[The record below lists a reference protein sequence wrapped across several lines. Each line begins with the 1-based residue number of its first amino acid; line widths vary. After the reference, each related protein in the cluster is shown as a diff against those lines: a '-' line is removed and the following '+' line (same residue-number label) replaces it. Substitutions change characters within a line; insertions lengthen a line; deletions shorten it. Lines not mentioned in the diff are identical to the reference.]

1 MHPTHSVI
9 PFISQSLKLLQGQP
23 IDLVTIWSLMD
34 DGGNG
39 IAKLA
44 IRILSVIANSG
55 ACECTFSDFG
65 IILTKIRNVLSVE
78 KVHKTNTVRMDIR
91 RRHTALGLVPK
102 QGKQKL
108 GNDDDEP
115 QDPEAE
121 ADEECD
127 LTFTTLARR
136 LVDMAAAD
144 TNNDNDDDTTASAS
158 CSVPHQRRPCRTQ
171 IPLSE
176 LFNYDIPDNGL
187 DFYWKEGLKN
197 LEGQSEQFE
206 QLHNEQNA
214 VPPSGSK
221 NNVPPVPADTSSII

>member
-1 MHPTHSVI
+1 
-9 PFISQSLKLLQGQP
+9 
-23 IDLVTIWSLMD
+23 MD

-55 ACECTFSDFG
+55 ACERTFSDFG
-65 IILTKIRNVLSVE
+65 IILTKIRNLLSIE

-102 QGKQKL
+102 RGKRKL
-108 GNDDDEP
+108 GDDDEP

-136 LVDMAAAD
+136 LVDMAAAAANAND
-144 TNNDNDDDTTASAS
+144 DNDDATASTS
-158 CSVPHQRRPCRTQ
+158 RSVHRQHRPHRTQ
-171 IPLSE
+171 IPLSQ
-176 LFNYDIPDNGL
+176 LFNYNLPDNGL

-214 VPPSGSK
+214 VPPSE
-221 NNVPPVPADTSSII
+221 NNVPPVPADASSVI